1 MFLGGEGDKAN
12 YAHLLQS
19 KGALGIPGSDHDGEV
34 LQVATTPKTI
44 DITATAKS
52 NKRVE
57 GECDRKI
64 WLDHS

>member
-1 MFLGGEGDKAN
+1 MGGEGDKAN
-12 YAHLLQS
+12 YPHPLQS
-19 KGALGIPGSDHDGEV
+19 QGALGLPGSDHDSEV

-44 DITATAKS
+44 EIMATAKS

-57 GECDRKI
+57 GKCNRKV